1 MSRLTRGQL
10 RRLIKE
16 EYHELS
22 RQNNLN
28 ESVAALALGGAA
40 LVGLTALVGY
50 LDAKFHVPKDRM
62 TGEPLFVQEYNAIG
76 NSIMDGQRPEEAV
89 KSELEKNSRLASS
102 FRSASVPSYE
112 DDYEDRRG
120 YSDKYG
126 AQDPTYSGY
135 DNLGLYEKRSRRRKR
150 Y

>member
-16 EYHELS
+16 EYHQLS
-22 RQNNLN
+22 KQNNLN

-50 LDAKFHVPKDRM
+50 LNAKFHVPKDRM
-62 TGEPLFVQEYNAIG
+62 TGEPLFVQEYDAIG
-76 NSIMDGQRPEEAV
+76 NAIMDGQRPEEAV
-89 KSELEKNSRLASS
+89 TAELNRNSKLASS
-102 FRSASVPSYE
+102 FKSSSYSSNE
-112 DDYEDRRG
+112 DDYDERLV

-126 AQDPTYSGY
+126 AQDPTLLLS
-135 DNLGLYEKRSRRRKR
+135 LI
-150 Y
+150 